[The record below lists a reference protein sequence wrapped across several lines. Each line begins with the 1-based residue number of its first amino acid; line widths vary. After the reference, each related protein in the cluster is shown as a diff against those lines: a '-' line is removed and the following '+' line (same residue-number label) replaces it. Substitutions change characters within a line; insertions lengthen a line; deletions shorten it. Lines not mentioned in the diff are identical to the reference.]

1 MGQGFGSVWN
11 DWGDRRGGVGCG
23 CEAVTDFGGER
34 FGCMGGMG
42 SDAGAAWR
50 MSAFHVRRGDMA
62 PVAQVRRG
70 TSPFRELFGR
80 GFECLGF
87 ELVGFG
93 WVGGVLDWWCW

>member
-42 SDAGAAWR
+42 RDAGAAWR

-62 PVAQVRRG
+62 PGEKRNITVSRIIRTG
-70 TSPFRELFGR
+70 I
-80 GFECLGF
+80 
-87 ELVGFG
+87 
-93 WVGGVLDWWCW
+93 